1 MSLWSCD
8 TSIISKTLEDAVPQS
23 FSSNLPKWE
32 WRREKLSTLMEALGA
47 CCVLRFTLLIVTGIY
62 VSVTIQLGS
71 WISFSTT
78 GSINFLNF
86 STLRKSGTEWKS
98 GSWSGSMQHR
108 HLGLR
113 CEAQPGVVLW
123 APQVRYSPLMWW
135 LCCCSAAEMMLLVS
149 PELCQLP
156 CHPSLIVLNHPGKV
170 WWLNTVEH
178 KVSSALWCF
187 EREDEESTLLLNF
200 FLSHSVA
207 VTSTALEWKGRTG
220 MGFEVTIR
228 VLVAPSPNMNIISKS
243 KTFKFVEITWNLN
256 IDC

>member
-1 MSLWSCD
+1 MSLWSCEHQYNFQD
-8 TSIISKTLEDAVPQS
+8 SRGCCPQS
-23 FSSNLPKWE
+23 FTSNLPKWE

-47 CCVLRFTLLIVTGIY
+47 CSVLRVTLLIVTGIY

-86 STLRKSGTEWKS
+86 STLRKSETEWKS

-135 LCCCSAAEMMLLVS
+135 LLCCRNDAPGVPRAVPAALSPICHRAESPREGLVVKHRGAQSQLCSLMFREGRWRKHS
-149 PELCQLP
+149 P
-156 CHPSLIVLNHPGKV
+156 
-170 WWLNTVEH
+170 
-178 KVSSALWCF
+178 F
-187 EREDEESTLLLNF
+187 EF
-200 FLSHSVA
+200 FL
-207 VTSTALEWKGRTG
+207 
-220 MGFEVTIR
+220 
-228 VLVAPSPNMNIISKS
+228 KS
-243 KTFKFVEITWNLN
+243 
-256 IDC
+256 